1 MLNSRAFCRALFMT
15 DGGTMVSVIE
25 YADPVVHC
33 PGYLVYDATDCRLA
47 AGGCRMQAGLTAD
60 TLKTLAGR
68 MTLKQR
74 VLGVNVDGAKCGIA
88 YDPHGPHREEVLRRF
103 VAFLAGELT
112 TRFSMGCD
120 MGTRFEEL
128 DRMAAALGIGSA
140 KTAVRRAQRIT
151 EREFRARMD
160 LLGTRVGLLTLG
172 QRRAGQALA
181 HSALAATAHTGRRD
195 SQVSVALQG
204 FGNLGR
210 AAALALLEAGVRIT
224 VVADEYG
231 CAVDPR
237 GLDIARMLTLD
248 QSRPVQSL
256 LAEPM
261 RLPREALL
269 ELPADVLVL
278 AAGED
283 AVTASQAAVLP
294 VPIVAVGANCG
305 LSATAERLLLD
316 RGVVVVPDFIGGIGG
331 SASMEALF
339 GPRATPTA
347 PEVLDTIGAMMREL
361 VGDILCGARDR
372 RVSPRQVAADIAASA
387 IVSPGDK
394 PYGASPY
401 RPTRPTPRGG
411 RGRSVR
417 TPQKSERRPS

>member
-1 MLNSRAFCRALFMT
+1 
-15 DGGTMVSVIE
+15 MVSVIE
-25 YADPVVHC
+25 FIDPVEHC
-33 PGYLVYDATDCRLA
+33 PGYLAYDATDCRLA
-47 AGGCRMQAGLTAD
+47 AGGCRMQAGLTAE
-60 TLKTLAGR
+60 TLRTLAGR

-88 YDPHGPHREEVLRRF
+88 YDPHGPHREAVLRRF
-103 VAFLAGELT
+103 VAFLADELT

-128 DRMAAALGIGSA
+128 DRIAAELGIGSA
-140 KTAVRRAQRIT
+140 KIAVRRAQRIGDQ
-151 EREFRARMD
+151 EFRARMS
-160 LLGTRVGLLTLG
+160 LLSTPVGLLTLG
-172 QRRAGQALA
+172 QRRAGHALA
-181 HSALAATAHTGRRD
+181 HSALAATAHTRRRAH
-195 SQVSVALQG
+195 QVTVALQG

-210 AAALALLEAGVRIT
+210 AAAMAFLDAGVRVT

-237 GLDIARMLTLD
+237 GIDLARMLTID
-248 QSRPVQSL
+248 QGRPVQSL

-261 RLPREALL
+261 RLPREALF

-278 AAGED
+278 AGGED
-283 AVTASQAAVLP
+283 AITPAQAAVLP
-294 VPIVAVGANCG
+294 VPIVSVGANCG
-305 LSATAERLLLD
+305 LSPTAEQLLLD
-316 RGVVVVPDFIGGIGG
+316 RGVLVVPDFIGGIGG

-339 GPRATPTA
+339 GPRTTPTA

-372 RVSPRQVAADIAASA
+372 GLSPRQVATGIAESA
-387 IVSPGDK
+387 IVSPGER

-401 RPTRPTPRGG
+401 RPSGPAPRGA
-411 RGRSVR
+411 RARTVR
-417 TPQKSERRPS
+417 TSPHSERRPS

>member
-1 MLNSRAFCRALFMT
+1 
-15 DGGTMVSVIE
+15 MVSVIE
-25 YADPVVHC
+25 FIDPVEHC
-33 PGYLVYDATDCRLA
+33 PGFLAYDATDCRLA
-47 AGGCRMQAGLTAD
+47 AGGCRMQAGLTAE
-60 TLKTLAGR
+60 TLQTLAGR

-88 YDPHGPHREEVLRRF
+88 YDPHGPHREAVLRRF
-103 VAFLAGELT
+103 VAFLADELT

-128 DRMAAALGIGSA
+128 DRIAAELGIGSA
-140 KTAVRRAQRIT
+140 KIAVRRAQRISDQ
-151 EREFRARMD
+151 EFRARMG
-160 LLGTRVGLLTLG
+160 LLATPVGLLTLG

-181 HSALAATAHTGRRD
+181 HSALAATAHTKRRNH
-195 SQVSVALQG
+195 QVTVALQG

-210 AAALALLEAGVRIT
+210 AAAMAFLDAGVRVT

-237 GLDIARMLTLD
+237 GIDLARMLTID
-248 QSRPVQSL
+248 QGRSVQSL

-261 RLPREALL
+261 RLPREALF

-278 AAGED
+278 AGGED
-283 AVTASQAAVLP
+283 AITPAQAAVLP

-305 LSATAERLLLD
+305 LSPTAEQLLLD
-316 RGVVVVPDFIGGIGG
+316 RGVLVVPDFIGGIGG

-339 GPRATPTA
+339 GPRKTPTA

-372 RVSPRQVAADIAASA
+372 KLSPRQVATGIAESA
-387 IVSPGDK
+387 IVSPGER

-401 RPTRPTPRGG
+401 RPSGPGPRGD
-411 RGRSVR
+411 RTRSVR
-417 TPQKSERRPS
+417 TSPHSERRPS